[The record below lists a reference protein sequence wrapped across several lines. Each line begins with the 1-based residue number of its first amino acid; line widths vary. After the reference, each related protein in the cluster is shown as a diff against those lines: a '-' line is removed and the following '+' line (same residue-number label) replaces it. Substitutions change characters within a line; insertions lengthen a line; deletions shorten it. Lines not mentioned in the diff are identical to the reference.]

1 MGGQTYKKEKKIMM
15 HELSEIYVIYNSVNR
30 KEARATKAYVEA
42 YAIPVPNFRDRNK
55 HLVYAR
61 PMSSHVNANKP
72 LTVRDIDDKIK
83 LIYLFGEKTW
93 FDSQEELDAYRAE
106 YHKERNAMI
115 AKNKLIKAVT
125 EKLQE
130 MSAEEIAK
138 ILETL

>member
-1 MGGQTYKKEKKIMM
+1 MM
-15 HELSEIYVIYNSVNR
+15 HEINEIYVVYNSVNKKTANVTR
-30 KEARATKAYVEA
+30 AYVEA
-42 YAIPVPNFRDRNK
+42 YAIPVPNFRDRDK

-61 PMSSHVNANKP
+61 PMSSHINANKP
-72 LTVRDIDDKIK
+72 LSVRDIDDKIK

-106 YHKERNAMI
+106 YHKERSAMI

-125 EKLQE
+125 EKLQA

>member
-1 MGGQTYKKEKKIMM
+1 MM
-15 HELSEIYVIYNSVNR
+15 HEINEIYVIYNSVN
-30 KEARATKAYVEA
+30 KKTANATKAYVEA
-42 YAIPVPNFRDRNK
+42 YNIPIPARRETEN

-72 LTVRDIDDKIK
+72 LSVRDINDEIK

-106 YHKERNAMI
+106 YHKERNAAI
-115 AKNKLIKAVT
+115 AKNKLIKAVA

-138 ILETL
+138 ILKTL

>member
-1 MGGQTYKKEKKIMM
+1 MM
-15 HELSEIYVIYNSVNR
+15 HEISEIYVIYNSVNR
-30 KEARATKAYVEA
+30 KEVRATKAYVEA
-42 YAIPVPNFRDRNK
+42 YAIPIPHFRDRNT

-72 LTVRDIDDKIK
+72 LAVRDIDDKIK

-125 EKLQE
+125 EKLQA
-130 MSAEEIAK
+130 MSAEEIVK